1 MRLQSCNSS
10 RNQGCGVLS
19 SAEGFGGLSSAPGHV
34 RNTRLHPNQHEHAR
48 KKSLTA
54 NPDNPTQPHSKPPNP
69 QNPRNTKTRK
79 SYVLHPEDTLRK
91 PGKSKENT
99 STWYPWIR
107 GPMKS
112 GQRRLDLS
120 IPSGSSCV
128 KGEKKGSLCVC
139 VYIYIHM
146 YTHRPTYHTT
156 KSCPNP
162 SFYRGDLKT
171 YLLVYSLNRKPHC
184 LKPRALTNFSPSSD
198 TVPQGSLL
206 CLCYNVE
213 LSRPEYSNLT
223 VAHIDP

>member
-1 MRLQSCNSS
+1 M
-10 RNQGCGVLS
+10 
-19 SAEGFGGLSSAPGHV
+19 
-34 RNTRLHPNQHEHAR
+34 RNTRLHPNQHEPAR

-112 GQRRLDLS
+112 RQRRLDLS

-139 VYIYIHM
+139 VYIYTCVCVHIYIYIYIYIHI
-146 YTHRPTYHTT
+146 Y
-156 KSCPNP
+156 PNI
-162 SFYRGDLKT
+162 
-171 YLLVYSLNRKPHC
+171 
-184 LKPRALTNFSPSSD
+184 RALNESGFANRWSTVWSGIDFEGSQTLGLGVALGCRCWGLGFSFRFEGFDLGWYIP
-198 TVPQGSLL
+198 V
-206 CLCYNVE
+206 
-213 LSRPEYSNLT
+213 
-223 VAHIDP
+223 